1 MLQYIRND
9 VRKIFLSHQLL
20 AVTQLN
26 DPVGY
31 LLHRLII
38 QLQSQLL
45 QILPDVCLS
54 RSLAQCILADTA
66 ETFRQQVV
74 TIEIVLVVSVGMYS
88 GHLGKHTVSHN
99 GFVRRN
105 DDTGIRFHHAAHLV
119 QPAFVNVCHGMEM
132 VFQDRLHTGQRS
144 ISRSFTQTVD
154 GGVQS
159 FHSAQHGSQHIT
171 YRQIVVIVR
180 MKVEMQ
186 IGITLLH
193 LAHILD
199 NLQRIEHPQR
209 IRKHEPTDSTVL
221 QAVDKSKDIFR
232 RILDT
237 VTPVFQ
243 IDIDFH
249 PQRMGIFHNLQNVT
263 GMLFKCLFQLIAAMF
278 LRSFRQQIDHPASRL
293 MNPVC

>member
-1 MLQYIRND
+1 
-9 VRKIFLSHQLL
+9 
-20 AVTQLN
+20 
-26 DPVGY
+26 
-31 LLHRLII
+31 
-38 QLQSQLL
+38 
-45 QILPDVCLS
+45 
-54 RSLAQCILADTA
+54 
-66 ETFRQQVV
+66 
-74 TIEIVLVVSVGMYS
+74 
-88 GHLGKHTVSHN
+88 
-99 GFVRRN
+99 
-105 DDTGIRFHHAAHLV
+105 
-119 QPAFVNVCHGMEM
+119 
-132 VFQDRLHTGQRS
+132 
-144 ISRSFTQTVD
+144 
-154 GGVQS
+154 
-159 FHSAQHGSQHIT
+159 
-171 YRQIVVIVR
+171 

-199 NLQRIEHPQR
+199 NLQRIEHTQR

-221 QAVDKSKDIFR
+221 QPVDKSKDIFR
-232 RILDT
+232 RILDA